1 MMSISLIERELASE
15 RRLPYED
22 MTGAAL
28 QSEVM
33 DEASRKS
40 QAKWNMSSGT
50 GSLRIVSG
58 LSVNSRVSDAEDGRW
73 RSPLGM
79 PERE

>member
-1 MMSISLIERELASE
+1 MTSMSLMERELASE
-15 RRLPYED
+15 RRLPYDD

-28 QSEVM
+28 QREVI
-33 DEASRKS
+33 DSASRKS

-50 GSLRIVSG
+50 GSLRIDSG
-58 LSVNSRVSDAEDGRW
+58 LSVNSRVREEEDWRW

-79 PERE
+79 PERG

>member
-1 MMSISLIERELASE
+1 MMSISFMESELASE
-15 RRLPYED
+15 RRLLYDD

-28 QSEVM
+28 QRDVM
-33 DEASRKS
+33 DSLSRKS

-58 LSVNSRVSDAEDGRW
+58 LLVNSRVREEED
-73 RSPLGM
+73 
-79 PERE
+79 